1 MRHLVH
7 STSGENNLPPISGI
21 LWGIAHVTNLIKKKA
36 TDFDA
41 KLRDIN
47 KKVTSNKVRQIEAA
61 KKLNHDIASYAK
73 LINKQKN

>member
-21 LWGIAHVTNLIKKKA
+21 LWGIAHVTNLIKKTKKQ

-41 KLRDIN
+41 KLRD
-47 KKVTSNKVRQIEAA
+47 
-61 KKLNHDIASYAK
+61 
-73 LINKQKN
+73 